1 VELTV
6 QYRGAD
12 ARLPVARSRA
22 KRLFDVVLA
31 ALGLVVLSPILALIA
46 LAIVIDS
53 GWPVLYS
60 QSRTGFEGQVFR
72 IWKFRTMVRNAEAR
86 RAELLALNEAPYPAF
101 KIRNDPRLT
110 RIGRFLRKSS
120 ADELPQLWNV
130 LLGDMSLVGPRP
142 LPTIEADLLDLTGRQ
157 RLLARPGIT
166 CFWQLSNRHAE
177 DSGFSDWLAKD
188 LAYIHDWS
196 LWRDVVILA
205 RTAQAVV
212 RMTGQ

>member
-1 VELTV
+1 MELTV
-6 QYRGAD
+6 QYRGGD

-31 ALGLVVLSPILALIA
+31 ATGLVVLSPILALIA
-46 LAIVIDS
+46 LAIVLDA

-72 IWKFRTMVRNAEAR
+72 IWKFRTMVRNAEAK

-120 ADELPQLWNV
+120 LDELPQLWNV
-130 LLGDMSLVGPRP
+130 LVGDMSLVGPRP
-142 LPTIEADLLDLTGRQ
+142 LPTIEADLLDLAGRQ

-166 CFWQLSNRHAE
+166 CLWQLSNRHA
-177 DSGFSDWLAKD
+177 DQSGFGDWLAKD

>member
-6 QYRGAD
+6 QYRGGD
-12 ARLPVARSRA
+12 ARLPVARSRG
-22 KRLFDVVLA
+22 KRMLDV
-31 ALGLVVLSPILALIA
+31 ALSTVGLVVLSPLLLLIA

-53 GWPVLYS
+53 GRPVLYS
-60 QSRTGFEGQVFR
+60 QSRTGFEGRVFR

-86 RAELLALNEAPYPAF
+86 RAELLELNEAPYPAF

-142 LPTIEADLLDLTGRQ
+142 LPTIEADLLDLAGRQ

-177 DSGFSDWLAKD
+177 ESGFGDWLAKD
-188 LAYIHDWS
+188 LAYIDQWS
-196 LWRDVVILA
+196 IWRDVVILA
-205 RTAQAVV
+205 RTAGAVV

>member
-6 QYRGAD
+6 QYRGGD

-31 ALGLVVLSPILALIA
+31 ATGLVVLGPILLLIA
-46 LAIVIDS
+46 TAIVIDS
-53 GWPVLYS
+53 GWPPLYS
-60 QSRTGFEGQVFR
+60 QDRAGFEGRHFR
-72 IWKFRTMVRNAEAR
+72 IWKFRTMVQNAEAR
-86 RAELLALNEAPYPAF
+86 RSELLALNEAPYPAF
-101 KIRNDPRLT
+101 KIRDDPRVT
-110 RIGRFLRKSS
+110 RVGRILRKSS

-142 LPTIEADLLDLTGRQ
+142 LPTIEADLLDLAGRQ

-166 CFWQLSNRHAE
+166 CFWQLSNRHAQE
-177 DSGFSDWLAKD
+177 SGFSDWLAKD

>member
-6 QYRGAD
+6 QYRGGD

-31 ALGLVVLSPILALIA
+31 ATGLAVLSPILALIA
-46 LAIVIDS
+46 VAILIDS

-130 LLGDMSLVGPRP
+130 LMGDMSLVGPRP
-142 LPTIEADLLDLTGRQ
+142 LPTIEADLLDLAGRQ

-166 CFWQLSNRHAE
+166 CFWQLSNRHA
-177 DSGFSDWLAKD
+177 DQSGFGDWLAKD

>member
-6 QYRGAD
+6 QYRGGD

-22 KRLFDVVLA
+22 KRLFDVVFA
-31 ALGLVVLSPILALIA
+31 ATGLVALSPLLALIA

-53 GWPVLYS
+53 GWPVMYS
-60 QSRTGFEGQVFR
+60 QSRTGFEGRVFR
-72 IWKFRTMVRNAEAR
+72 IWKFRTMVRNAEAM
-86 RAELLALNEAPYPAF
+86 RAELLELNEAPYPAF

-142 LPTIEADLLDLTGRQ
+142 LPTIEADLLDLAGRQ

-166 CFWQLSNRHAE
+166 CFWQLSNRHSE
-177 DSGFSDWLAKD
+177 QGGFGEWLAKD

-196 LWRDVVILA
+196 LWSDVVILA

-212 RMTGQ
+212 RMTGR

>member
-6 QYRGAD
+6 QYRGGD

-31 ALGLVVLSPILALIA
+31 ATGLVVLSPILALIA
-46 LAIVIDS
+46 LAIVLDS

-86 RAELLALNEAPYPAF
+86 RAELLELNEAPYPAF

-130 LLGDMSLVGPRP
+130 LVGDMSLVGPRP
-142 LPTIEADLLDLTGRQ
+142 LPTIEADLLDLAGRQ

-166 CFWQLSNRHAE
+166 CFWQLSNRHA
-177 DSGFSDWLAKD
+177 DQSGFGDWLAKD
-188 LAYIHDWS
+188 LAYIQDWS

>member
-6 QYRGAD
+6 QYRGGD

-31 ALGLVVLSPILALIA
+31 ATGLVVLSPILVLIA
-46 LAIVIDS
+46 LAVVIDS
-53 GWPVLYS
+53 GWPPLYS
-60 QSRTGFEGQVFR
+60 QSRTGFEGRRFR

-86 RAELLALNEAPYPAF
+86 RSELLALNEAPYPAF
-101 KIRNDPRLT
+101 KIRNDPRVT
-110 RIGRFLRKSS
+110 RVGRLLRKSS

-142 LPTIEADLLDLTGRQ
+142 LPTIEADLLDLAGRQ

-166 CFWQLSNRHAE
+166 CFWQLSNRHA
-177 DSGFSDWLAKD
+177 DQSGFGDWLAKD

-212 RMTGQ
+212 RMTGR